1 MPFIVH
7 RLGDRLYGY
16 WSLVGAVLGY
26 YGLLDLGIVSAV
38 QFQVAKAVGEGNPES
53 ANRSIST
60 SVYAFSVAG
69 ILVFLATVIIAFI
82 SRRLVGPSPDLPA
95 FRTVLLLVGIGSAF
109 GFPGRALVGAIS
121 AHLRWDLIAGIGI
134 LTLVFRS
141 VLIIAALSKG
151 GGLVSLGCI
160 AVSTDFLS
168 FTLFYFALRKVQGD
182 LRIARALASIA
193 TLKELF
199 QYGRHSFV
207 IQMGDQL
214 RFFVDGWVVGVFVT
228 VSAVTHYAIAS
239 RLSLSFMSLM
249 IAVFGILSPWFSHL
263 LGSSDF
269 DGMRRVFSFSTRVA
283 VSISTIVAAAL
294 LLYGRPFIAL
304 WMGAAYAD
312 AYLPLVILVA
322 AFYFDVA
329 QLPSS
334 SYLLGISKHRFLAR
348 LTLAEA
354 LANFGLSI
362 TWARH
367 YGMLGVAL
375 GTFVP
380 MFIAK
385 VFVQPAYVCRA
396 LNLPMADYFVKL
408 VGRPFMVAG
417 LSSILAWALLFRR
430 LHFSNMATLGAAISC
445 QVLISTLATLFF
457 AFNGG
462 ERQSVLSRVLPWIG
476 MSRLV
481 EETPTR

>member
-1 MPFIVH
+1 MAFFLMPFIVH

-38 QFQVAKAVGEGNPES
+38 QFQVAKALGEGNPES

-249 IAVFGILSPWFSHL
+249 IAVFGILSPWF
-263 LGSSDF
+263 
-269 DGMRRVFSFSTRVA
+269 
-283 VSISTIVAAAL
+283 
-294 LLYGRPFIAL
+294 
-304 WMGAAYAD
+304 
-312 AYLPLVILVA
+312 
-322 AFYFDVA
+322 
-329 QLPSS
+329 
-334 SYLLGISKHRFLAR
+334 
-348 LTLAEA
+348 
-354 LANFGLSI
+354 
-362 TWARH
+362 
-367 YGMLGVAL
+367 
-375 GTFVP
+375 
-380 MFIAK
+380 
-385 VFVQPAYVCRA
+385 
-396 LNLPMADYFVKL
+396 
-408 VGRPFMVAG
+408 
-417 LSSILAWALLFRR
+417 
-430 LHFSNMATLGAAISC
+430 
-445 QVLISTLATLFF
+445 
-457 AFNGG
+457 
-462 ERQSVLSRVLPWIG
+462 
-476 MSRLV
+476 
-481 EETPTR
+481 